1 MQSPKLSIYGDEHGF
16 LLSVFALREYRT
28 FRDGS
33 LIRDMR
39 SSYLWVMM
47 TVFGP
52 DEPLFVR
59 GRTCNA
65 ES

>member
-1 MQSPKLSIYGDEHGF
+1 MPAPAGLSECFCWAVYTEYSDDE
-16 LLSVFALREYRT
+16 RT
-28 FRDGS
+28 RDGS